1 MGAIGTVAPRIFES
15 LGDNTVSR
23 GLAQGVSSSGSGVE
37 PGVVAPIRDFLSR
50 CRIMIAYDKLG
61 QVRIDYL
68 IKPNSNTF

>member
-15 LGDNTVSR
+15 LGDNTVT
-23 GLAQGVSSSGSGVE
+23 GVSSGGPPISGSGVE
-37 PGVVAPIRDFLSR
+37 LGVVAPIRDFLSR
-50 CRIMIAYDKLG
+50 CGIMLAYDKLG